1 MAKNKILIVD
11 DDKNICK
18 LIALYLNDAGYETV
32 CCHDGSKAVD
42 YVQESRFD
50 LVILDLMIPIING
63 WEVCKLIKAESGV
76 PIILVSARDLTEDKL
91 SGFDAG
97 ADDYIVKPF
106 DPKELVARVKVRLK
120 AHVAEI
126 AESQEILRDKQ
137 EGAIVI
143 DNLMVDISRYEV
155 VLDGVMIQLKP
166 KEVQLLYFLL
176 QNKNI
181 VFTRDQLLE
190 KIWDYTYSGDTR
202 TVDVH
207 IKCLREKL
215 KSRSENWGIKT
226 IWGVGY
232 KMEAK

>member
-1 MAKNKILIVD
+1 MQKSKILIVD

-18 LIALYLNDAGYETV
+18 LIELYLKDAGYETF
-32 CCHDGSKAVD
+32 CCHDGSAAIDCVHKEP
-42 YVQESRFD
+42 YD
-50 LVILDLMIPIING
+50 LVILDLMIPVING
-63 WEVCKLIKAESGV
+63 WEACRLIKAEIDV
-76 PIILVSARDLTEDKL
+76 PIIMVSARDMTEDKV

-106 DPKELVARVKVRLK
+106 DPKELIARVKVRLK
-120 AHVAEI
+120 ASNTEI
-126 AESQEILRDKQ
+126 PDKK
-137 EGAIVI
+137 EAVLTI
-143 DNLMVDISRYEV
+143 DNLLVDISKYEV
-155 VLDGVMIQLKP
+155 ALNGRTVQLKP
-166 KEVQLLYFLL
+166 KEIQLLYFLV

-190 KIWDYTYSGDTR
+190 KIWDYSYSGDTR

-215 KSRSENWGIKT
+215 ASGSPKWEIKT

-232 KMEAK
+232 KMEIR